1 MFHAGDLNSGISLA
15 LQQHK
20 LVACF
25 IACPST
31 SPTNSIAY
39 QTSRTWEEHWLPELE
54 DVLAAKA
61 VLLRLELGSKEA
73 GFLSAFTSID
83 KAPTLVVIHNGQ
95 VLEKLE
101 GGMSQEEGRRRLLKA
116 LGVQEE
122 VEETADAQLPS
133 EPTAASSQP
142 EQSQATQSSTQTADL
157 SALFPDRAARTAA
170 QHASIS
176 AAEQAALQARQE
188 ARKKEAEEAYA
199 QHRGSDKGK
208 RPEYDEKQRS
218 RDTYLLEQKKRKEE
232 AKRDRERILKQ
243 IEHDK
248 EERRLKAQQAKEK
261 AIADSS
267 APLSSPLPES
277 RQASNLRSSGA
288 GGSCQL
294 VIRLFDG
301 SSIRGRFP
309 ASTNLATGVR
319 DYIKE
324 QSPEG
329 GADIPYTFRQIFAPQ
344 PSRTI
349 EVSEEHE
356 SLADLGLTP
365 NATLVL
371 VPVAGSVDA
380 YPSSNSGISGW
391 LSSAYNLLPNIS
403 SYLPSFGRPYMAG
416 TSDLID
422 PSNAEGAG
430 RAGAEVE
437 GSVPSGPP
445 VSSSSATGAIRVKT
459 LADQRAEAERR
470 EKTNEFYNGNS
481 SAFEGSKGDGDDGEE
496 EGMAG
501 GR

>member
-1 MFHAGDLNSGISLA
+1 MFHSGDLNSGISLA
-15 LQQHK
+15 IQQQK

-25 IACPST
+25 IACPSAA
-31 SPTNSIAY
+31 PTNSIAY
-39 QTSRTWEEHWLPELE
+39 QTSRTWEQHWLPELKDTIVE
-54 DVLAAKA
+54 KA

-73 GFLSAFTSID
+73 GFLGAFTSID

-101 GGMSQEEGRRRLLKA
+101 SGISQEDSRRRLLKA
-116 LGVQEE
+116 LGVEEE
-122 VEETADAQLPS
+122 VVETAEAQLSP
-133 EPTAASSQP
+133 EDNAASSQP
-142 EQSQATQSSTQTADL
+142 EQSQPTQSSTQSANL

-243 IEHDK
+243 IENDK

-261 AIADSS
+261 ANADSS

-301 SSIRGRFP
+301 SSVRGRFP
-309 ASTNLATGVR
+309 TSTNLATGVR
-319 DYIKE
+319 DYIKA

-329 GADIPYTFRQIFAPQ
+329 GADIPYTFRQILAPQ

-356 SLADLGLTP
+356 SLAELGLTP

-380 YPSSNSGISGW
+380 YAASNSGVTGW
-391 LSSAYNLLPNIS
+391 LSSAYNLLPSIS

-416 TSDLID
+416 TSDPID
-422 PSNAEGAG
+422 PSTAEGAR

-437 GSVPSGPP
+437 GSVPSEPP
-445 VSSSSATGAIRVKT
+445 VSTSSAAGGIRVKT
-459 LADQRAEAERR
+459 LADQRAEAERK

-481 SAFEGSKGDGDDGEE
+481 SAFEGRKGDGAGEE
-496 EGMAG
+496 EDFAG